1 VSIFVPS
8 YCILCDDVRIEI
20 GGKEIL
26 IGVYPVGVSVP
37 FVPWMGAAC
46 LRLTGYWSG
55 DGELSFQV
63 RILNPTNNVAGE
75 SSGIGHPIW
84 QGFQSSVT
92 LRGVFI
98 SFDME
103 GVYDI
108 QFSPSGG
115 AWQTVSKFPV
125 FIARTS

>member
-1 VSIFVPS
+1 MSIFVPS

-63 RILNPTNNVAGE
+63 RILIPLIMSQEKATG
-75 SSGIGHPIW
+75 
-84 QGFQSSVT
+84 
-92 LRGVFI
+92 
-98 SFDME
+98 
-103 GVYDI
+103 
-108 QFSPSGG
+108 
-115 AWQTVSKFPV
+115 
-125 FIARTS
+125 

>member
-1 VSIFVPS
+1 MSSFLPS

-26 IGVYPVGVSVP
+26 VGVYPVGVSVP
-37 FVPWMGAAC
+37 FVPWMFVIC

-63 RILNPTNNVAGE
+63 RILNPASNTSGE
-75 SSGIGHPIW
+75 SSGTGHPIW
-84 QGFQSSVT
+84 QGFQSSIT
-92 LRGVFI
+92 LRVVVI
-98 SFDME
+98 SIDME

-108 QFSPSGG
+108 QFSSAGG
-115 AWQTVSKFPV
+115 AWQTVSRFPV
-125 FIARTS
+125 FISRTS